1 MPHVDVVPFLRP
13 AAAPQQA
20 ISTVNTIST
29 VSAMAEDTW
38 IVQTDYA
45 SLPARR
51 ALSCLLEPALGDRVW
66 VVGQDGTYFITA
78 VLERPEATPLQL
90 AIEGDVGL
98 AVRNGRLSI
107 AATQGIELA
116 TPQTLG
122 LTAGALNVEARKG
135 LFLVEQIHC
144 LGQRLRAEL
153 TEIKLLGRFFDSV
166 LERISLRVK
175 RSYKTVEEVD
185 MLRSEQ
191 IDIRA
196 GKNLHLHGQ
205 NALMSAKELVKI
217 DAEQIHLG

>member
-13 AAAPQQA
+13 AAGPLQ
-20 ISTVNTIST
+20 TIST
-29 VSAMAEDTW
+29 VSALGDDTY
-38 IVQTDYA
+38 IVQIHHA
-45 SLPARR
+45 ALPARR

-66 VVGQDGTYFITA
+66 VVGEDGAYFITA
-78 VLERPEATPLQL
+78 VLERPEAAPLQL
-90 AIEGDVGL
+90 AMEGDVNL
-98 AVRNGRLSI
+98 AVRNGRLNI
-107 AATQGIELA
+107 AATKGIELA
-116 TPQTLG
+116 TSQALG
-122 LTAGALNVEARKG
+122 LTAGELNVKAKSG
-135 LFLVEQIHC
+135 HFLVEQIHC
-144 LGQRLRAEL
+144 LGQRLLAEL
-153 TEIKLLGRFFDSV
+153 AEIKLFGQFFDSV

-191 IDIRA
+191 IDFRA

>member
-13 AAAPQQA
+13 AAGPLQ
-20 ISTVNTIST
+20 TIST
-29 VSAMAEDTW
+29 VSALREDTY
-38 IVQTDYA
+38 IVQTEYT

-66 VVGQDGTYFITA
+66 VVGEDGAYFITA
-78 VLERPEATPLQL
+78 VLERSASAPLQL
-90 AIEGDVGL
+90 AMEGDVNL
-98 AVRNGRLSI
+98 AVRNGRFNI
-107 AATQGIELA
+107 AATKGIELA
-116 TPQTLG
+116 TSQALG
-122 LTAGALNVEARKG
+122 LTAGELNVKAKSG
-135 LFLVEQIHC
+135 HFLVEQIHC

-153 TEIKLLGRFFDSV
+153 TEIKLLGQFFDSV
-166 LERISLRVK
+166 LERISLRVR

-191 IDIRA
+191 IDFRA

>member
-13 AAAPQQA
+13 AAGPLQ
-20 ISTVNTIST
+20 TIST
-29 VSAMAEDTW
+29 VSALGEDTYV
-38 IVQTDYA
+38 VQTDHA
-45 SLPARR
+45 ALPARR

-66 VVGQDGTYFITA
+66 VVGEDGTYFITA
-78 VLERPEATPLQL
+78 VLERSASVPLQL
-90 AIEGDVGL
+90 AMEGDVNL
-98 AVRNGRLSI
+98 AVRNGRFNI

-116 TPQTLG
+116 TPQALG
-122 LTAGALNVEARKG
+122 LTAGELNVKARKG
-135 LFLVEQIHC
+135 HFLVEQIHC

-153 TEIKLLGRFFDSV
+153 SEIKLLGQFFDSV

-191 IDIRA
+191 IDFRA